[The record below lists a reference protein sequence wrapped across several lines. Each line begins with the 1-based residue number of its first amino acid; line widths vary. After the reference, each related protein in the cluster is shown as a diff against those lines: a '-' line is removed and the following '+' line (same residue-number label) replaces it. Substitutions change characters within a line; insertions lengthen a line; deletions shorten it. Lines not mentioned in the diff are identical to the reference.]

1 MRKFILAFVIS
12 ASFTANAG
20 VEKLGPWITKSEIN
34 KMTDQTDFVALNLS
48 PDSYNKAGT
57 DRATSLVLRCSDNK
71 TDAYLSFN
79 DYMGSDNPRIT
90 VRLDGGKPVKSVWG
104 GGEGGDSA
112 FAPQPIQ
119 FIKTLAKHKKAIF
132 GFEPYGSTMQVV
144 EFDLSEIDKVV
155 EKNFT
160 VLQLE
165 ITKKSHMNPVG
176 SGFFISVVYNVFI
189 IFTGIQCT

>member
-104 GGEGGDSA
+104 RWG
-112 FAPQPIQ
+112 
-119 FIKTLAKHKKAIF
+119 KAVILHLLHN
-132 GFEPYGSTMQVV
+132 Q
-144 EFDLSEIDKVV
+144 
-155 EKNFT
+155 
-160 VLQLE
+160 
-165 ITKKSHMNPVG
+165 
-176 SGFFISVVYNVFI
+176 YNL
-189 IFTGIQCT
+189 

>member
-71 TDAYLSFN
+71 TDAYLSFI
-79 DYMGSDNPRIT
+79 DYMGSDNP
-90 VRLDGGKPVKSVWG
+90 KNYSVLMAESRSRGLGRWG
-104 GGEGGDSA
+104 RR
-112 FAPQPIQ
+112 
-119 FIKTLAKHKKAIF
+119 
-132 GFEPYGSTMQVV
+132 
-144 EFDLSEIDKVV
+144 
-155 EKNFT
+155 
-160 VLQLE
+160 
-165 ITKKSHMNPVG
+165 
-176 SGFFISVVYNVFI
+176 
-189 IFTGIQCT
+189 

>member
-1 MRKFILAFVIS
+1 
-12 ASFTANAG
+12 
-20 VEKLGPWITKSEIN
+20 
-34 KMTDQTDFVALNLS
+34 MTDQTDFVALNLS

-90 VRLDGGKPVKSVWG
+90 VRLDGGKPVKSAWG

-155 EKNFT
+155 EK
-160 VLQLE
+160 
-165 ITKKSHMNPVG
+165 
-176 SGFFISVVYNVFI
+176 ISQSCNWK
-189 IFTGIQCT
+189 

>member
-1 MRKFILAFVIS
+1 
-12 ASFTANAG
+12 
-20 VEKLGPWITKSEIN
+20 
-34 KMTDQTDFVALNLS
+34 DFVALNLS

-119 FIKTLAKHKKAIF
+119 FIKTL
-132 GFEPYGSTMQVV
+132 
-144 EFDLSEIDKVV
+144 
-155 EKNFT
+155 
-160 VLQLE
+160 
-165 ITKKSHMNPVG
+165 
-176 SGFFISVVYNVFI
+176 
-189 IFTGIQCT
+189 